1 MNWTAALQ
9 LALRALW
16 RNKSRATLT
25 ALGVIIGVASVIAM
39 VSIGAGAQQRI
50 AAQLESMG
58 TNSLMIRSGTMTHGG
73 VRSGAGTTTLSYA
86 YADAEAI
93 ADLPGVIAV
102 APTVRTSAQARYRG
116 TNWGTAVEGVTPDY
130 FRVRSWALAE
140 GEPFSERHVASAAH
154 VCLLGQTVAR
164 ELFGLANPIG
174 ESIVITGVACRI
186 LGVLEEKG
194 ASAWGSDQDDRIF
207 APLTTVQRKLMGI
220 THVDY
225 IEVQAAGRELTFQ
238 VIDEVKRLL
247 RQRHRLQAG
256 QEDDFRIH
264 NRAELAQ
271 ASEESAQV
279 FTYLLGS
286 IASVS
291 LLVGGIGIMNIMLVS
306 VTERTREIGIRM
318 ALGARRRDIL
328 WQFLLEAL
336 LLSGA
341 GGALGMVL
349 GLSSAAILSR
359 VSSFPVAI
367 TPWAVVLAF
376 SFSVLVGIFF
386 GLHPARKASRM
397 RPIDAL
403 RYE

>member
-1 MNWTAALQ
+1 MNWAAALQ
-9 LALRALW
+9 LSLRALW
-16 RNKSRATLT
+16 RNKSRAALT

-50 AAQLESMG
+50 AAQLASMG
-58 TNSLMIRSGTMTHGG
+58 TNSLVIRSGSVTRGG
-73 VRSGAGTTTLSYA
+73 VRTGAGTTRKLSYA
-86 YADAEAI
+86 DAQAI
-93 ADLPGVIAV
+93 RDLPGVIAV
-102 APTVRTSAQARYRG
+102 APTVRSSAQLRYRG

-130 FRVRSWALAE
+130 IAVRSWPMAE
-140 GEPFSERHVASAAH
+140 GEFFTEQHVMSAAH
-154 VCLLGQTVAR
+154 VCVLGETVAR
-164 ELFGLANPIG
+164 ELFGLANPVG
-174 ESIVITGVACRI
+174 ESIIMKGLACRVLGI
-186 LGVLEEKG
+186 LTAKG
-194 ASAWGSDQDDRIF
+194 ASAWGSDQDDRVF
-207 APLTTVQRKLMGI
+207 APLTTVQRKIMGI
-220 THVDY
+220 THVAR
-225 IEVQAAGRELTFQ
+225 IEAQTSGREVTYQ
-238 VIDEVKRLL
+238 VINEVKRLL
-247 RQRHRLQAG
+247 RQRHRIQPEQG
-256 QEDDFRIH
+256 DDFRIY
-264 NRAELAQ
+264 NRAELAKT
-271 ASEESAQV
+271 SEESAQV

-341 GGALGMVL
+341 GGALGIAL
-349 GLSSAAILSR
+349 GLGSAVILSR
-359 VSSFPVAI
+359 FSTFPIAI

-386 GLHPARKASRM
+386 GLHPAQKASRM
-397 RPIDAL
+397 KPIDAL

>member
-16 RNKSRATLT
+16 RNKSRASLT

-50 AAQLESMG
+50 AAQLASMG
-58 TNSLMIRSGTMTHGG
+58 TNSLVIRSGSVTRGG
-73 VRSGAGTTTLSYA
+73 VRTGAGTTTTLSYA
-86 YADAEAI
+86 DALAI
-93 ADLPGVIAV
+93 RDLPGVIAV
-102 APTVRTSAQARYRG
+102 APTVRSSAQLRYRG

-130 FRVRSWALAE
+130 IAVRSWPMAE
-140 GEPFSERHVASAAH
+140 GEFFTEQHVMSAAH
-154 VCLLGQTVAR
+154 VCVLGETVAR
-164 ELFGLANPIG
+164 ELFGLANPVG
-174 ESIVITGVACRI
+174 ESIVMKGLSCRI
-186 LGVLEEKG
+186 LGILTAKG
-194 ASAWGSDQDDRIF
+194 ASAWGSDQDDRVF
-207 APLTTVQRKLMGI
+207 APLTTVQRKIMGI
-220 THVDY
+220 THVAR
-225 IEVQAAGRELTFQ
+225 IEAQTSGREVTYR
-238 VIDEVKRLL
+238 VINEVKRLL
-247 RQRHRLQAG
+247 RQRHRLQPEQG
-256 QEDDFRIH
+256 DDFRIY
-264 NRAELAQ
+264 NRAELAKT
-271 ASEESAQV
+271 SEESAQV

-318 ALGARRRDIL
+318 ALGARQRDIR

-336 LLSGA
+336 VLSGA
-341 GGALGMVL
+341 GGALGIAL
-349 GLSSAAILSR
+349 GLGSAAILSR
-359 VSSFPVAI
+359 FSAFPIAI

-386 GLHPARKASRM
+386 GLHPARKASLM
-397 RPIDAL
+397 KPIDAL

>member
-1 MNWTAALQ
+1 MNWVTALQ

-16 RNKSRATLT
+16 RNKSRAALT

-39 VSIGAGAQQRI
+39 VSIGVGAQQRI
-50 AAQLESMG
+50 AAQLASMG
-58 TNSLMIRSGTMTHGG
+58 TNILVIRAGSVTRGG
-73 VRSGAGTTTLSYA
+73 VRTGAGTRPALT
-86 YADAEAI
+86 YADAQAI
-93 ADLPGVIAV
+93 RDLPGVIAV
-102 APTVRTSAQARYRG
+102 APTVRSSAQLRYRG
-116 TNWGTAVEGVTPDY
+116 TNWGTAVDGVTPDY
-130 FRVRSWALAE
+130 FAVRSWTMAE
-140 GEPFSERHVASAAH
+140 GEFFTEQHVASAAH
-154 VCLLGQTVAR
+154 VCVLGQTVAR

-174 ESIVITGVACRI
+174 ESIVMKGLACRV
-186 LGVLEEKG
+186 LGVLTAKG
-194 ASAWGSDQDDRIF
+194 ASARGSDQDDRVF

-220 THVDY
+220 THVHR
-225 IEVQAAGRELTFQ
+225 IRAQTAGREQTYQ
-238 VIDEVKRLL
+238 VINEVKRLL
-247 RQRHRLQAG
+247 RQRHRLQPEQG
-256 QEDDFRIH
+256 NDFRIY
-264 NRAELAQ
+264 NRAELAKT
-271 ASEESAQV
+271 SEESAQV

-341 GGALGMVL
+341 GGALGIAL
-349 GLSSAAILSR
+349 GLGSAVILSR
-359 VSSFPVAI
+359 FSTFPIAI

-397 RPIDAL
+397 KPIDAL